1 MSEKLPVSASLKD
14 NVDYLQALFKNDIT
28 VKIRQFSNIQDSGIK
43 MCVFFVDGLAS
54 EEFISEDIICPIM
67 RSRDLKSGPDLLGQI
82 RDRVLISCNIL
93 SSGDMNE
100 LLESFLRGDAILL
113 MDGCPWGVIISAK
126 NWTIRSVN
134 EPDSEKVIQ
143 GPHEG
148 FNESIMTNLALLR
161 RKITNPALKYE
172 FFTVG
177 KKSVTLVCMCYM
189 EGLCDKKIL
198 QEMRKRILGVD
209 IDCIIDAEY
218 IEEIVKDGRYS
229 PFKTTG
235 STERPDIAAAKLM
248 EGRIAVVINGSPVV
262 ITAPFVFMEYFT
274 SGDDYYN
281 DAYYATFNRI
291 LRFIGFFFTISL
303 PALYIALI
311 THHIQMLP
319 VHFLIAVAGS
329 RQGMPFSTLTET
341 LILIVIFEMVREG
354 SAKIPSSIGTAFSI
368 VGGIVLGEA
377 AVSAHFVSLPV
388 IIIVAFSGITGLII
402 PQLKGPV
409 IVIRLG
415 LLFLAASMG
424 IFGYFIGI
432 MMLIFAV
439 CSLRSFG
446 VPYNSLTVRDFRQ
459 LLSDTFVRDVW
470 PNMKKRP
477 VVSGT
482 RDVHRQANGSRR
494 QADNASGQAA
504 DAPKQAD
511 NASGQVPDVPK
522 QADNASRQA
531 NGAC

>member
-1 MSEKLPVSASLKD
+1 MPEKKLVSSRLKE
-14 NVDYLQALFKNDIT
+14 NIDYLKSLFQNDIT
-28 VKIRQFSNIQDSGIK
+28 VKIRQFSNIGDSDIRL
-43 MCVFFVDGLAS
+43 CVFFVDGLTS

-67 RSRDLKSGPDLLGQI
+67 RSRDLKNDADLFVRI
-82 RDRVLISCNIL
+82 RDRVLIGCNIM
-93 SSGDMNE
+93 STDDMSE
-100 LLESFLRGDAILL
+100 LLTSFLRGDAILL
-113 MDGCPWGVIISAK
+113 VDGHPQGIIISAK
-126 NWTIRSVN
+126 NWTIRTVG

-148 FNESIMTNLALLR
+148 FNESIMTNLSLIR
-161 RKITNPALKYE
+161 RKITNPDLKYE

-177 KKSVTLVCMCYM
+177 RKSFTLICLCYM
-189 EGLCDKKIL
+189 ESLCDRQIL
-198 QEMRKRILGVD
+198 EEMRTRIRNVD

-218 IEEIVKDGRYS
+218 VEELIKDGRYS

-235 STERPDIAAAKLM
+235 STERPDVVAAKLM
-248 EGRIAVVINGSPVV
+248 EGRAAVVINGSPVV

-329 RQGMPFSTLTET
+329 RQGMPFSSLAET
-341 LILIVIFEMVREG
+341 IILIFIFEMVREG

-409 IVIRLG
+409 IVIRFG

-424 IFGYFIGI
+424 IFGYIIGI

-439 CSLRSFG
+439 CSLESFG
-446 VPYNSLTVRDFRQ
+446 IPYNSLTVRDFRQ
-459 LLSDTFVRDVW
+459 IFSDTFTRDIWPSGIW

-477 VVSGT
+477 VVSKT
-482 RDVHRQANGSRR
+482 EDIHRQGE
-494 QADNASGQAA
+494 D
-504 DAPKQAD
+504 
-511 NASGQVPDVPK
+511 
-522 QADNASRQA
+522 
-531 NGAC
+531 